1 MALQRHLDA
10 TAERVASDDAAMRE
24 RAAQGRG
31 GAAGVAATPSDDLQG
46 LGAHDSWAALYS
58 LGGGEAY
65 QATDGRATNVRDV
78 DRPAD
83 FRGYYVDSM
92 ASFM

>member
-1 MALQRHLDA
+1 M
-10 TAERVASDDAAMRE
+10 
-24 RAAQGRG
+24 
-31 GAAGVAATPSDDLQG
+31 AATPSNDRQG
-46 LGAHDSWAALYS
+46 FGAHDSWEALYS
-58 LGGGEAY
+58 LGGGGEAY
-65 QATDGRATNVRDV
+65 QTTETNVRDM